1 MFNPLKLQIMSK
13 LYKYSGNELLLF
25 EEAKTWKRY
34 FKKKIQ
40 PFVHGEVLE
49 VGAGIGGTTKILNDG
64 SARKWTMLE
73 PDENMYRYLLKKT
86 DSFPLNT
93 TIEKGSLADVKQ
105 RFDTIL
111 YIDVLEHIKD
121 DAAELARA
129 STHLSSKGC
138 LIVLCP
144 AFNFL
149 FNKFDQA
156 IGHIKRYKKK
166 ELKKITP
173 PGMKLVSITYLDS
186 AGFFASA
193 ANKFFL
199 HQSYPSGS
207 QIRFWDKCL
216 VPISK
221 ITDPLFLYLF
231 GKSILTVWEKS

>member
-1 MFNPLKLQIMSK
+1 
-13 LYKYSGNELLLF
+13 
-25 EEAKTWKRY
+25 
-34 FKKKIQ
+34 
-40 PFVHGEVLE
+40 V
-49 VGAGIGGTTKILNDG
+49 
-64 SARKWTMLE
+64 LE
-73 PDENMYRYLLKKT
+73 PDENMYRLLLKKT
-86 DSFPLNT
+86 DSFPPNT
-93 TIEKGSLADVKQ
+93 SVKKGSLADVTQK
-105 RFDTIL
+105 FDTIL

-129 STHLSSKGC
+129 SSHLNGKGR

-149 FNKFDQA
+149 FSDFDRS
-156 IGHIKRYKKK
+156 IGHIRRYKKK

-173 PGMKLVSITYLDS
+173 PGMKLILIRYLDS

-193 ANKFFL
+193 ANKFLL
-199 HQSYPSGS
+199 HQSYPSRI

-231 GKSILTVWEKS
+231 GKSILTVWEKF

>member
-1 MFNPLKLQIMSK
+1 MSK
-13 LYKYSGNELLLF
+13 PYQYSGNELSLF

-40 PFVHGEVLE
+40 HFIHGSVLE

-64 SARKWTMLE
+64 SAKKWTMLE
-73 PDENMYRYLLKKT
+73 PDENLYSYLLKNT
-86 DSFPLNT
+86 PSFPPNT
-93 TIEKGSLADVKQ
+93 SIEKGSMADATQK
-105 RFDTIL
+105 FDTIL

-129 STHLSSKGC
+129 SSHLNGKGC

-149 FNKFDQA
+149 FSDFDRS
-156 IGHIKRYKKK
+156 IGHIRRYKKK

-173 PGMKLVSITYLDS
+173 PGMKLILIRYLDS

-193 ANKFFL
+193 ANKFLL
-199 HQSYPSGS
+199 HQSYPSRI

-231 GKSILTVWEKS
+231 GKSILTVWEKF